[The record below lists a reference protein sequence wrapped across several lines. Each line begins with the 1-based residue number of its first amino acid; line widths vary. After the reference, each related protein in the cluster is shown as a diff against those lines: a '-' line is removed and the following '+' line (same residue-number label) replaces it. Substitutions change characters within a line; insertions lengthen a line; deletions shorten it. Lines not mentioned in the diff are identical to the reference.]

1 MISKKMA
8 KGLSNQVN
16 AELYSAYLYFSMSS
30 YSTFIGLQGF
40 AHWFYVQAQEET
52 THALR
57 LYAYLNSVGEH
68 VVLDAIAK
76 PAAKFKSAL
85 GMFEATL
92 EHEKKVT
99 AMINKLVNTA
109 QSEKD
114 HATEIFLQ
122 WFVSEQVEE
131 EDGVNAILA
140 QLKLAGKEGGGLF
153 MIDKELGAR
162 VFTPPADLQTP

>member
-8 KGLSNQVN
+8 KALSNQVN
-16 AELYSAYLYFSMSS
+16 AELYSAYLYLSMSS
-30 YSTFIGLQGF
+30 YATSMGLQGF

-57 LYAYLNSVGEH
+57 IYTYLTTVGEQ

-76 PAAKFKSAL
+76 PPAKFKSAL
-85 GMFEATL
+85 AMVEATL

-99 AMINKLVNTA
+99 AMINDLVTLA
-109 QSEKD
+109 RSGKD

-131 EDGVNAILA
+131 EDSVNAILA
-140 QLKLAGKEGGGLF
+140 KLKLAGKEGGGLF
-153 MIDKELGAR
+153 MIDKELAPR
-162 VFTPPADLQTP
+162 VFTLPADLATP